1 MTMPR
6 MHSTRANRQDDLRRG
21 GLAVFSLS
29 GKVAVVT
36 GAGRGLGQ
44 AMAEG
49 LAAAGAAVVTC
60 ARSLPDAEHVAA
72 RITSAGGQ
80 ALGVLADVSQRQS
93 CVALIARTVAAFG
106 RIDVLINN
114 AGVELVRPADE
125 HTDEDWQLTLRTN
138 LLGSFH
144 CAQLAATRMRAQG
157 RGGSI
162 INVSSIASTVAMPG
176 LAAYGATKAAIN
188 QLTRS
193 LASEWAVSGIRVNAI
208 APGYMDHCMRGG
220 GMTPLDRVAFVTP
233 LGRRG
238 RPEELVGPVVF
249 LASDA
254 SAYVTGAVLFVDGG
268 TTIG

>member
-1 MTMPR
+1 MT
-6 MHSTRANRQDDLRRG
+6 HTRDDRQDDLRRD
-21 GLAVFSLS
+21 GLAAFSLS

-36 GAGRGLGQ
+36 GSGRGLGQ

-60 ARSLPDAEHVAA
+60 ARSLHEAEHVAV
-72 RITSAGGQ
+72 RISSAGGQ
-80 ALGVLADVSQRQS
+80 ALGVLVDVTQRHS
-93 CVALIARTVAAFG
+93 CAALLERIVATFG
-106 RIDVLINN
+106 RIDVLVNN

-125 HTDEDWQLTLRTN
+125 HTEEDWHQTLTTN
-138 LLGSFH
+138 LIGGFH
-144 CAQLAATRMRAQG
+144 CAQLAAARMRVQG

-176 LAAYGATKAAIN
+176 LAAYGAAKAAIN
-188 QLTRS
+188 QLTRT
-193 LASEWAVSGIRVNAI
+193 LASEWAASGIRVNAI
-208 APGYMDHCMRGG
+208 APGYMDHCMRDG
-220 GMTPLDRVAFVTP
+220 GMTPIARVASVTP

-254 SAYVTGAVLFVDGG
+254 AAYVTGAILFVDGG
-268 TTIG
+268 TTIV